1 VEYVIEKLREYRF
14 VDDKDYAETYA
25 QNAASRKGKRLIKV
39 ELARKGI
46 QKEDVE
52 SALETLEVEDQEEA
66 AKNILQ
72 KYMRSKEP
80 TRENLSKGFRYLM
93 SKGFDYDVAKQ
104 ALSALGDLDD
114 M

>member
-1 VEYVIEKLREYRF
+1 MIKLYNGGAYLVNGTELVEQHPVSK
-14 VDDKDYAETYA
+14 
-25 QNAASRKGKRLIKV
+25 
-39 ELARKGI
+39 
-46 QKEDVE
+46 
-52 SALETLEVEDQEEA
+52 EEA